1 MKKTFRALGALAP
14 LVALALASALAG
26 QDPAKGQEAPAPAAS
41 RAVDGRADPLAGW
54 LEGIFGWG
62 PGDLKIEEI
71 PIVKVPGYRALR
83 VQKNYAT
90 DPKPADQFFAAV
102 EEGGKGILVGDVL
115 GDDAR
120 LKSPAPVRS
129 DADLNGMRELLK
141 KYFPGT
147 PRVSFDPS
155 SDRKGWRGVVIRRD
169 SGYGDYSVP
178 AFLSAHD
185 GAVLVVGRF
194 WDRSRSPTDQRRELI
209 RLADTPAVGPADA
222 RVTVVEY
229 SDMEC
234 PSCKKRTFDWDAL
247 QAKLAP
253 ELKIRRYIKSFPLT
267 DSHPWAFRAASAARC
282 FFERSPELYFRYKSN
297 VYARQEE
304 LNVAAV
310 DAFSLAFA
318 GDSGVPERSFTGC
331 YLQARTNDR
340 VLADLAEGW
349 LVRVRSTPTYVIDG
363 VAVTWFAESLM
374 EEFLRKTYLGGK
386 GVLPA
391 PAKTPAPKPPSGR

>member
-1 MKKTFRALGALAP
+1 MKKTIRSRWALAP
-14 LVALALASALAG
+14 LAAVAIASSLAG
-26 QDPAKGQEAPAPAAS
+26 QDPARGKETPAPAAP
-41 RAVDGRADPLAGW
+41 RAAEGKGDPLSAW
-54 LEGIFGWG
+54 LDGFFGWG
-62 PGDLKIEEI
+62 PGDLKIEEM
-71 PIVKVPGYRALR
+71 PIVRVPGYRALR
-83 VQKNYAT
+83 AQKNYTT
-90 DPKPADQFFAAV
+90 DPKPADQLFAAV
-102 EEGGKGILVGDVL
+102 EEGGKSVLVGDVL
-115 GDDAR
+115 GDEAR

-129 DADLNGMRELLK
+129 DADLNGMRVLLK

-155 SDRKGWRGVVIRRD
+155 ADRKGWKGVVIWRET
-169 SGYGDYSVP
+169 GYGQYPVP
-178 AFLSAHD
+178 AYLSAND

-194 WDRSRSPTDQRRELI
+194 WDRSRSAADQRRELI
-209 RLADTPAVGPADA
+209 KLADTPAVGPVEA

-234 PSCKKRTFDWDAL
+234 PSCKKRTTDWDAL

-253 ELKIRRYIKSFPLT
+253 ELRIRRYLKSFPLT

-318 GDSGVPERSFTGC
+318 VDSGYSERSFAGC
-331 YLQARTNDR
+331 YLQSRTNDR
-340 VLADLAEGW
+340 VLADLTEGW
-349 LVRVRSTPTYVIDG
+349 AVRIRSTPTYVIDG
-363 VAVTWFAESLM
+363 VAITWFADPLM

-386 GVLPA
+386 GLPA
-391 PAKTPAPKPPSGR
+391 APPKVPAAKPPTGR

>member
-1 MKKTFRALGALAP
+1 MKKTFLSLGALAT
-14 LVALALASALAG
+14 LVALGPAPALAG
-26 QDPAKGQEAPAPAAS
+26 QDPAKGKEAPVPSAP
-41 RAVDGRADPLAGW
+41 RAVDGKVDPLAGW

-71 PIVKVPGYRALR
+71 PILRIPGYRALR
-83 VQKNYAT
+83 VQKNYT
-90 DPKPADQFFAAV
+90 IDPKPADQFFAAV
-102 EEGGKGILVGDVL
+102 EEGGKSLLVGDVL
-115 GDDAR
+115 ADDAR

-141 KYFPGT
+141 KYLPGT

-155 SDRKGWRGVVIRRD
+155 ADRKGWRGVVIRRET
-169 SGYGDYSVP
+169 GYGDYSVP

-194 WDRSRSPTDQRRELI
+194 WDRSRSPADQRRELI
-209 RLADTPAVGPADA
+209 RLDDTPAVGPADA

-253 ELKIRRYIKSFPLT
+253 ELKVRRYIKSFPLT

-318 GDSGVPERSFTGC
+318 VDSGVPERSFTGC
-331 YLQARTNDR
+331 YLQAKTNDR

-363 VAVTWFAESLM
+363 VAVTWFADSLM

-386 GVLPA
+386 GLPPA
-391 PAKTPAPKPPSGR
+391 PAKVPAPKAPSGR